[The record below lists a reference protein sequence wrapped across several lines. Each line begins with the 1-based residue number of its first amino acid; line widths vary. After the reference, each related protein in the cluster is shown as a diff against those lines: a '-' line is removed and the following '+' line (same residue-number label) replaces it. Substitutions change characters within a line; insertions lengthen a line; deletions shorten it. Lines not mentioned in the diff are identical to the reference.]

1 MPIYVNLIIEI
12 ILILLGLSLFFYIIR
27 LTIAYDKEQRLT
39 RFSINGINTKQISY
53 TDKILNFYY
62 KTIKKLSKIFSKS
75 KILNNYSKKYEIYVD
90 KSSIIKND
98 PIDFISIKFYLS
110 FICIII
116 TIISDVIRVKYINLP
131 QLLLSFILGFF
142 IYDVYLVLEKK
153 NKYKK
158 LENDLLKSVII
169 MSNAFKSGRSI
180 VQAIDLVI
188 EEVDG
193 RIKEEF
199 KKVKVDLNY
208 GLDYEVVFNR
218 FAKRLNIEEAYYMST
233 SLIILNKTGGNI
245 SKIFSTIEKSFF
257 DRKKLKDELN
267 SSIAVSELVFKILVV
282 IPIFIFFV
290 IYILDN
296 SYFMPLFT
304 TLIGRLI
311 LILCLIIYISYIIV
325 VKKITKMKD

>member
-53 TDKILNFYY
+53 TDKILNFHYN
-62 KTIKKLSKIFSKS
+62 TIKKLSKIFSKS

-90 KSSIIKND
+90 KSYIIKND

-158 LENDLLKSVII
+158 LENDLLKAVII

-282 IPIFIFFV
+282 IPIFIFLV

-296 SYFMPLFT
+296 FYFMPLFT